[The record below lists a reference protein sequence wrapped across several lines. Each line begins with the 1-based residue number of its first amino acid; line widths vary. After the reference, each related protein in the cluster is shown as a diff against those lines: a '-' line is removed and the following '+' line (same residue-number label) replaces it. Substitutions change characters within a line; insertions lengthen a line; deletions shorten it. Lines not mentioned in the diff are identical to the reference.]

1 MIYDRG
7 FYVGMKLFTMT
18 EDVLDMTAP
27 TKDHY
32 SVSNV
37 SLYSLQKSF
46 FLVIYL
52 LAPNTTSVPKKTN
65 YTGRFFA

>member
-1 MIYDRG
+1 MPYVLLLLMIYDRD
-7 FYVGMKLFTMT
+7 FHIGMKLLTMT
-18 EDVLDMTAP
+18 GDVPDTTAP

-32 SVSNV
+32 SVSNI

-52 LAPNTTSVPKKTN
+52 FISSQYYIIA
-65 YTGRFFA
+65 